1 MSVKRPLAIA
11 RAEGVAPG
19 SLPPPPYK
27 VFYED
32 GQHVIGVYKNVSII
46 VWATP
51 ATADMVKRIEGIRD
65 HIVSAYPQGRSSINV
80 IVRDTPPPFEDGR
93 AQLLMLTKRY
103 AHELACN
110 VAVVEAEGEGFWS
123 SGMRGLITNFHWL
136 EERQFKSRT
145 CKTFEEV
152 AGWLPTPHK
161 AMTSVA
167 LDPTELLS
175 VLRSVRARI
184 VERR

>member
-1 MSVKRPLAIA
+1 MSVKSSLATA
-11 RAEGVAPG
+11 RTEGAARG

-32 GQHVIGVYKNVSII
+32 GQYVISAYKNVSVI
-46 VWATP
+46 VWAIA

-80 IVRDTPPPFEDGR
+80 IVRDTPPPLEDGR
-93 AQLLMLTKRY
+93 AQLLTLTKRY
-103 AHELACN
+103 AGELACN
-110 VAVVEAEGEGFWS
+110 VAVVEGEGFWS

-152 AGWLPTPHK
+152 ADWLPTPHK

-184 VERR
+184 VER